1 MPLPI
6 FVGELNPY
14 GGNPDYALFP
24 YPQGSAGEILKS
36 RIVRI
41 PGGYYCELG
50 RVNLCE
56 GKWTLREAR
65 ARAEELL
72 LKRHLQPF
80 GKRTVWGDE
89 SIPGVLVL
97 LGSKVCSAFGVPFA
111 PFDLRNGMVILPH
124 PSGVNRMWSVENY
137 SRAHDLLRVQFPDLY
152 NPSLPYFKKETP

>member
-6 FVGELNPY
+6 FVGEVNPY

-24 YPQGSAGEILKS
+24 YPQGSAGHILKS

-56 GKWTLREAR
+56 GRWSLKEAR

-72 LKRHLQPF
+72 LTRHLQHF

-89 SIPGVLVL
+89 SVPGVLVL
-97 LGSKVCSAFGVPFA
+97 LGVKVCSAFRVPFA

-124 PSGVNRMWSVENY
+124 PSGLNRMWSADNY
-137 SRAHDLLRVQFPDLY
+137 NRAHDLLRVQFPDLY
-152 NPSLPYFKKETP
+152 NPELPYFKKETL